1 MNHIKNILVSPRSEW
16 PVIAGEPA
24 DVASL
29 YTGYVIPLS
38 AIPAVCGL
46 IGVAVIGVAGFR
58 VPFGGALW
66 STIVHYVLGLVGVYV
81 LALIVSKLAPTFGGR
96 EDQIQALKLVAYS
109 ATASWV
115 GGIFLII
122 PFLGIL
128 SLIMSIYSLY
138 ILYLGTSVM
147 MQVPQDRA
155 VGYTVAVIVLAI
167 LAAIVVGVLGG
178 LLVGHVI

>member
-16 PVIAGEPA
+16 PVIAEEPT

-29 YTGYVIPLS
+29 YTGYIMPLS

-46 IGVAVIGVAGFR
+46 IGTAIIGIAGFR

-66 STIVHYVLGLVGVYV
+66 HMVVQYILGLVGVYV

-96 EDQIQALKLVAYS
+96 EDQLQALKLVAYG

-115 GGIFLII
+115 GGVFMII
-122 PFLGIL
+122 PLLGIL
-128 SLIMSIYSLY
+128 SLIMSLYSLY
-138 ILYLGTSVM
+138 ILYCGTSVVM
-147 MQVPQDRA
+147 KVPQERA
-155 VGYTVAVIVLAI
+155 LGYTVAVIVLAI
-167 LAAIVVGVLGG
+167 LAAIVIAVIGG
-178 LLVGHVI
+178 LLVGHL